1 MFSLLLMIL
10 LFLVLTDG
18 ATEEAE
24 GANLGGDSRG
34 AIWTMWLVFLQPVA
48 GVRVF
53 HGILHGGSL
62 GPAVGLG
69 FMVHLLGDAISS
81 L

>member
-34 AIWTMWLVFLQPVA
+34 AIWTMVA
-48 GVRVF
+48 GVP
-53 HGILHGGSL
+53 S
-62 GPAVGLG
+62 A
-69 FMVHLLGDAISS
+69 SS
-81 L
+81 WS

>member
-1 MFSLLLMIL
+1 MIL

-18 ATEEAE
+18 ATEARSQFRR
-24 GANLGGDSRG
+24 GQQRGHSDHGGWWS
-34 AIWTMWLVFLQPVA
+34 L
-48 GVRVF
+48 VF
-53 HGILHGGSL
+53 HGILHGCSL
-62 GPAVGLG
+62 GPEAGLGYG